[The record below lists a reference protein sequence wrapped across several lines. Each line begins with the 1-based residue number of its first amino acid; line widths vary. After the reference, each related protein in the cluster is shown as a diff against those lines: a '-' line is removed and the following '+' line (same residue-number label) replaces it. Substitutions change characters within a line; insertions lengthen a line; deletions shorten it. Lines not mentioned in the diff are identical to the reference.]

1 MKRTIGLA
9 HLSALHLSPPEL
21 VDAAADAGF
30 TSVGVRV
37 FPATKGESTY
47 PMAAGS
53 ELSARMLD
61 RLADR
66 GVAVRDVE
74 VFTLDG
80 NRGRAEW
87 APVLEAGAALGAS
100 VLNVIGS
107 DPDAIRLRDSLSA
120 LVEDARGFGIRPSVE
135 PISYQPLSSVSEA
148 GRLVKQTGCGIMLD
162 ILHFV
167 RAGGRIAELQHL
179 PTEAVTVI
187 QLCDG
192 PADTPDLPVPRAMPL
207 GQDVNGSRRQIESR
221 SKRLAPGEGV
231 FPLREILDL
240 FPDTPVSVEVPDV
253 LAVEAH
259 GTVAHLQHLYE
270 AAATLTRTSPKTEAK

>member
-37 FPATKGESTY
+37 FPATTGESTY

-66 GVAVRDVE
+66 GLAVRDVE

-87 APVLEAGAALGAS
+87 GPVLEAGAALGAS

-107 DPDAIRLRDSLSA
+107 DPDAMRLRDSLSA

-167 RAGGRIAELQHL
+167 RAGGRIAELEYL

-192 PADTPDLPVPRAMPL
+192 PVDTPDLPVPRAMPL

-253 LAVEAH
+253 LAVEVQ

-270 AAATLTRTSPKTEAK
+270 AAATLTRTSLKTEAK